1 MAYKRSFSNKNT
13 PSTSS
18 SNDTVIELDKKKQI
32 TVRKFNNVNLVDI
45 REFYID
51 KDTNEK
57 KPGKKGISLTE
68 DTWLKLVQ
76 SSGEVQDALDV
87 LNGVEPSRKKAKQTE
102 TGGDIDDGKAEV
114 NDEDQKPD
122 TKEEEE
128 EEEDVSDEDA
138 E

>member
-13 PSTSS
+13 SNTSS
-18 SNDTVIELDKKKQI
+18 SNDAVIELDKKKQI

-45 REFYID
+45 REFYVD

-68 DTWLKLVQ
+68 DVWLKLVQ
-76 SSGEVQDALDV
+76 SSSDVQDALDV

-102 TGGDIDDGKAEV
+102 NNDDDAADAKAEA
-114 NDEDQKPD
+114 NNEDQKTD
-122 TKEEEE
+122 TK

>member
-1 MAYKRSFSNKNT
+1 MAYKRSFSNKSTSN
-13 PSTSS
+13 TSS

-68 DTWLKLVQ
+68 DAWLKLVQ
-76 SSGEVQDALDV
+76 SLGEVQDALDV

-102 TGGDIDDGKAEV
+102 NNSDEADEIKAQVE
-114 NDEDQKPD
+114 NEDQKSD
-122 TKEEEE
+122 TK

>member
-1 MAYKRSFSNKNT
+1 MAYKRTSSDKNSANVT
-13 PSTSS
+13 S
-18 SNDTVIELDKKKQI
+18 SNDTAIELDKKKQI

-68 DTWLKLVQ
+68 DAWLKLVH

-87 LNGVEPSRKKAKQTE
+87 LNGVEPSRKKTKQTE
-102 TGGDIDDGKAEV
+102 SSDNEADDG
-114 NDEDQKPD
+114 NDEVDNKNQKSEA
-122 TKEEEE
+122 K
-128 EEEDVSDEDA
+128 EEDVSDEDA

>member
-13 PSTSS
+13 SNTSS
-18 SNDTVIELDKKKQI
+18 SNDAVIELDKKKQI

-102 TGGDIDDGKAEV
+102 SNDDDDDADDSKSEV
-114 NDEDQKPD
+114 NDEDQKSD
-122 TKEEEE
+122 TK

>member
-1 MAYKRSFSNKNT
+1 MAYKRSFSNKSTSN
-13 PSTSS
+13 TSS
-18 SNDTVIELDKKKQI
+18 SNDAVIELDKKKQI

-76 SSGEVQDALDV
+76 SAGEVQDALDV

-102 TGGDIDDGKAEV
+102 SNDDDADDCKPEV
-114 NDEDQKPD
+114 NDEDRESG
-122 TKEEEE
+122 TK

>member
-1 MAYKRSFSNKNT
+1 MAYKRSFSNKTNS
-13 PSTSS
+13 STSS

-68 DTWLKLVQ
+68 DAWLKLVQ
-76 SSGEVQDALDV
+76 SSGEVQDALDA
-87 LNGVEPSRKKAKQTE
+87 LNGVEPSRKRAKQTE
-102 TGGDIDDGKAEV
+102 NKDNNIDGDKKEAG
-114 NDEDQKPD
+114 DEENKPES
-122 TKEEEE
+122 KEEEE
-128 EEEDVSDEDA
+128 ESDEDA
-138 E
+138 D